1 MSKSTASSGAK
12 AEQQRLA
19 RELAA
24 AKKSL
29 REASA
34 NVGRIER
41 RIKRLSDTPD
51 TAAPTPKKRKAKK
64 AARTYPKPTITPEEA
79 LSMFDGLVT
88 TYRQEGPEQTKKQL
102 QEWLEKTNSS
112 DRAIVA
118 RELHF
123 MLPARPS
130 KQAMFEGLAHRV
142 TQRILL
148 TTNVNVTLS
157 RKEQLAS
164 AKSA

>member
-1 MSKSTASSGAK
+1 MSKSAPDKK
-12 AEQQRLA
+12 AERQRLA

-24 AKKSL
+24 ARKSL
-29 REASA
+29 REMSA
-34 NVGRIER
+34 NVARMER
-41 RIKRLSDTPD
+41 QMKRLSNTPD
-51 TAAPTPKKRKAKK
+51 TAAPTPKNQKAKK
-64 AARTYPKPTITPEEA
+64 AARSYPQPTITPQEA

-123 MLPARPS
+123 MSPARPS
-130 KQAMFEGLAHRV
+130 KQAMFKILARRV
-142 TQRILL
+142 TRRIIL
-148 TTNVNVTLS
+148 TEGVYANIS
-157 RKEQLAS
+157 RKEQLAGV
-164 AKSA
+164 KSA

>member
-1 MSKSTASSGAK
+1 MNKSAPDKK
-12 AEQQRLA
+12 AERQRLA

-29 REASA
+29 REMSA
-34 NVGRIER
+34 NVARMER
-41 RIKRLSDTPD
+41 QMKRLSSNT
-51 TAAPTPKKRKAKK
+51 K
-64 AARTYPKPTITPEEA
+64 ARTYPEPTITPQEA
-79 LSMFDGLVT
+79 LAMFDGLVT

-123 MLPARPS
+123 MSPARPS
-130 KQAMFEGLAHRV
+130 KQAMYKTLARRV
-142 TQRILL
+142 TERIIL
-148 TTNVNVTLS
+148 TENVYANLS

-164 AKSA
+164 VKSA

>member
-1 MSKSTASSGAK
+1 MNKSATDKK
-12 AEQQRLA
+12 AERQRLA

-34 NVGRIER
+34 NVERIE
-41 RIKRLSDTPD
+41 KRMKCLPD
-51 TAAPTPKKRKAKK
+51 TSAQKKRA
-64 AARTYPKPTITPEEA
+64 YPQPTITPQEA
-79 LSMFDGLVT
+79 LAMFDDLVT
-88 TYRQEGPEQTKKQL
+88 TYRQKGPAQTKKQL

-123 MLPARPS
+123 MSPARPS
-130 KQAMFEGLAHRV
+130 KQAMFKILARRV
-142 TQRILL
+142 TRRIII
-148 TTNVNVTLS
+148 TQYTHGTF
-157 RKEQLAS
+157 RPEQWAKI
-164 AKSA
+164 KSA